1 MGAQQRIALYG
12 GTFDPVHVGHL
23 EVARRVSQLF
33 EIEKV
38 LFIPAQMAP
47 HKMGRPVTEPIH
59 RYAMLALATQDDPQ
73 LSISTFE
80 LDAPDRRY
88 TVDTVGHFQRTLG
101 DSTELFFI
109 MGADSWTEITTWRE
123 WERLLAMT
131 NHVVVTRPGYEPLT
145 THLGLL
151 SERVVDLR
159 TFLECGD
166 SAPLWS
172 RSDAVDNKAAPGR
185 RTPRRDPEMKGIYF
199 TNAVMNDVSATNIRR
214 LAREGRFEELTSL
227 LPGPVLEYIKKYE
240 IYRELNEA
248 KLNS

>member
-1 MGAQQRIALYG
+1 MCALRRIALYG
-12 GTFDPVHVGHL
+12 GTFDPVHAGHL
-23 EVARRVSQLF
+23 EVARGVLQLF

-47 HKMGRPVTEPIH
+47 HKIGRPVTEPIH

-88 TVDTVGHFQRTLG
+88 TVDTVAHFQRTLG

-109 MGADSWTEITTWRE
+109 MGADSWAEITTWRE
-123 WERLLAMT
+123 WERLLAMI
-131 NHVVVTRPGYEPLT
+131 NFIVVNRPGYD
-145 THLGLL
+145 LG
-151 SERVVDLR
+151 
-159 TFLECGD
+159 T
-166 SAPLWS
+166 A
-172 RSDAVDNKAAPGR
+172 
-185 RTPRRDPEMKGIYF
+185 RTPNIFF
-199 TNAVMNDVSATNIRR
+199 TDAVMNDASATNIRR
-214 LAREGRFEELTSL
+214 LARAGRMEELTGL